1 VKEKLLISFYLHAL
15 DYHCR
20 RGLRLWCTCEY
31 CQTRIAGTRY
41 IGHNTFYAYGSS
53 YDSFSAWPSAII
65 SSREQREERR
75 EEYLYAKGYDN
86 CIHQDFEDYI
96 RSGIERERE
105 RKRQWL
111 RAELRELKEKAL

>member
-1 VKEKLLISFYLHAL
+1 MKEKLLLSFYLRAL

-31 CQTRIAGTRY
+31 CQTRVAGTRY

-65 SSREQREERR
+65 PSREQREG
-75 EEYLYAKGYDN
+75 YLYAKGYDN

-96 RSGIERERE
+96 RSGIEHERE
-105 RKRQWL
+105 RKRIRL